1 MWFWWFILICD
12 LLVPLLMV
20 VCGILMW
27 KRCPKRINGWLG
39 YRTFRSMMNMD
50 TWTFAHGFCGRLWWR
65 IGWILLISTVLLHL
79 PFYKS
84 EEDTL
89 GVICLFC
96 TVIQLVVLILPVFFT
111 ERALKKRFTD
121 HGTRR

>member
-20 VCGILMW
+20 ICGILMW

-39 YRTFRSMMNMD
+39 YRTPRSMMNMD
-50 TWTFAHGFCGRLWWR
+50 TWTFAHEFCGRLWWR

-89 GVICLFC
+89 GVVCLFS

-111 ERALKKRFTD
+111 ERALKKTFTD

>member
-1 MWFWWFILICD
+1 MLI
-12 LLVPLLMV
+12 P
-20 VCGILMW
+20 
-27 KRCPKRINGWLG
+27 
-39 YRTFRSMMNMD
+39 
-50 TWTFAHGFCGRLWWR
+50 
-65 IGWILLISTVLLHL
+65 TVLLHL

-111 ERALKKRFTD
+111 ERALKKTFTD